1 MPNIHAVV
9 LRRLLLAWL
18 LISGV
23 VGAALYYIE
32 SENIDDQ
39 VVALAR
45 QEAEQFAAQS
55 LALLAQPD
63 PAALSRLEQRVQE
76 LASRHF
82 AVVEIYDRQRHKL
95 VEVTP
100 AQYAT
105 LERELSRQPHHFPVR
120 EAFYYEKFRI
130 GGETVVQVLVPIRDG
145 EGRLGG
151 FFEGVYVVDPA
162 TLAHLQEDMLRTL
175 VAVLALVLL
184 TTLIFYPLI
193 VALNR
198 DVLRFS
204 REVLRGNLEI
214 VAVLGAAIAKRD
226 SETSAHNYR
235 VTLYAIRLGEALGV
249 DGVAMRGLILG
260 AFLHDVGKIG
270 ISDAILLKPGRLDEA
285 EFAAMRRHVALGVD
299 IISATEWLVGARE
312 VVECHHERYDGRGYP
327 CGLAGE
333 AIPLAARIFALADV
347 FDALTSRRPYK
358 EALAL
363 DEALAII
370 ARDAG
375 SHFDPMLAQR
385 FAEVVPPLYHELAQ
399 AAEEQIV
406 ARLRELAMHYFFK
419 AAGLVTP
426 ACGGPGGERP
436 ASLMARVAAALADAA
451 PGGRLPAERE

>member
-1 MPNIHAVV
+1 M
-9 LRRLLLAWL
+9 
-18 LISGV
+18 
-23 VGAALYYIE
+23 
-32 SENIDDQ
+32 
-39 VVALAR
+39 
-45 QEAEQFAAQS
+45 
-55 LALLAQPD
+55 
-63 PAALSRLEQRVQE
+63 
-76 LASRHF
+76 
-82 AVVEIYDRQRHKL
+82 
-95 VEVTP
+95 
-100 AQYAT
+100 
-105 LERELSRQPHHFPVR
+105 
-120 EAFYYEKFRI
+120 
-130 GGETVVQVLVPIRDG
+130 PIRDG

-327 CGLAGE
+327 SGLAGE

-426 ACGGPGGERP
+426 ACSGPGGERP
-436 ASLMARVAAALADAA
+436 ASLMARVAAALAGAA
-451 PGGRLPAERE
+451 PGGRLPAERVRPAARRWRESGYPVLIAVGRRAAGRPAAAVRQASSAVAEVRLPWGGGSMPGANARTGMLAMGRVSCRRTSSRPGAFPACTG